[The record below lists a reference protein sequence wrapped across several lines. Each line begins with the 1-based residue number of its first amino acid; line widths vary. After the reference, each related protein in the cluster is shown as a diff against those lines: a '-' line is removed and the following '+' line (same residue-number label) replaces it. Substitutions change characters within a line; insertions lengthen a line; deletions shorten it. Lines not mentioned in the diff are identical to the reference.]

1 MEKGKIKV
9 AILTVSTS
17 CFKGERK
24 DRSGEVLM
32 RQCKKAGFV
41 VAKKDIVSDRKSE
54 IKKFLKGY
62 LRERINLV
70 LTTGGTGL
78 GPFDVTP
85 EATLEIGGRNVPG
98 ISEFIR
104 IKGVE
109 KTKTSILS
117 RGVCVLKGKTLII
130 NLPGSTSGARDSF
143 KAVLPVLEHAFHII
157 KGGGHD

>member
-1 MEKGKIKV
+1 MEKKKIKV
-9 AILTVSTS
+9 AVLTVSTS

-24 DRSGEVLM
+24 DESGEVLVEL
-32 RQCKKAGFV
+32 CKKAGFV
-41 VAKKDIVSDRKSE
+41 AVKKDIVLDKKSE
-54 IKKFLKGY
+54 IKKFFKKY
-62 LRERINLV
+62 IRRKIDLV

-85 EATLEIGGRNVPG
+85 ETTLEIGGRVVPG

-104 IKGVE
+104 MKGLE
-109 KTKTSILS
+109 KTKRSILS

-130 NLPGSTSGARDSF
+130 NLPGSISGAKDSF
-143 KAVLPVLEHAFHII
+143 RAVLPVLEHAFHII